1 MRLRQLVFVSKERD
15 ELSRKICNIF
25 DLKETF
31 HDPGLINFGL
41 ENVLI
46 PLNDTF
52 FEIVMPVRE
61 NTTAERFFDKR
72 GGEGGYMI
80 IVDVENFESENERV
94 KKTDIEIVW
103 NGERNEEG
111 IHARTIHLH
120 PRQVGGAILSL
131 DKMIPDEA
139 WLWAGTSWKKDIN
152 KSLVNCLSGVIL
164 QSTDPEILCSKWEK
178 ALGKERAIGDELTI
192 PLKESNIS
200 FIQNDD
206 GRGEGIYAFV
216 LKALDKEKIIENAK
230 KNDAWKDENIYVGG
244 VRIILE

>member
-1 MRLRQLVFVSKERD
+1 
-15 ELSRKICNIF
+15 
-25 DLKETF
+25 
-31 HDPGLINFGL
+31 
-41 ENVLI
+41 
-46 PLNDTF
+46 
-52 FEIVMPVRE
+52 
-61 NTTAERFFDKR
+61 
-72 GGEGGYMI
+72 MI

-200 FIQNDD
+200 FVQNDD

-244 VRIILE
+244 VRIILELSLIHI